1 MYRGEWFNSLTHL
14 VGAIAAAIGLIV
26 LLAAGGGDPVR
37 LTAFAIYGITLVALY
52 TLSTLYH
59 SLRGRKKGVFRR
71 LEHCGIYLLIAG
83 TYTPFALITLRGRW
97 GTLLFVLNWALAVC
111 GIAYE
116 HLVRSERR
124 VLAVVL
130 YVVMGWLV
138 VIAWSPLVEALAPGG
153 VALIVGGGV
162 FYTGGIVFY
171 ALEYKRRLYHGIWHL
186 FVLAGS
192 MCHYFAVLWYVA

>member
-71 LEHCGIYLLIAG
+71 CDPTAHDPEEPQECYAG
-83 TYTPFALITLRGRW
+83 KGHEMQCEDYGMAKALYDCA
-97 GTLLFVLNWALAVC
+97 LFSRN
-111 GIAYE
+111 
-116 HLVRSERR
+116 VRER
-124 VLAVVL
+124 
-130 YVVMGWLV
+130 
-138 VIAWSPLVEALAPGG
+138 EAQDSKADN
-153 VALIVGGGV
+153 
-162 FYTGGIVFY
+162 
-171 ALEYKRRLYHGIWHL
+171 HQ
-186 FVLAGS
+186 
-192 MCHYFAVLWYVA
+192 